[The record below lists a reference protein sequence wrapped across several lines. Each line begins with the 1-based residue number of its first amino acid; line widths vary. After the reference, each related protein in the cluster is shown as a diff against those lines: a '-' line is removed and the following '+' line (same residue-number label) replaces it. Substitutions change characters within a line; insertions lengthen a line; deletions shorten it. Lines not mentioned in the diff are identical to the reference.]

1 MCVCKIFDFRVNIWN
16 LIDRSFW
23 GKLPTRTA
31 VDFTAGS
38 GAQRSLIHFARTAAS
53 KLKSNCTQHKPYI
66 CRYVCVVCIS
76 QMRGNQNDDVKI
88 FAHQACRLGFQ
99 GGPNGSILAT
109 GEQAAEFSF
118 F

>member
-1 MCVCKIFDFRVNIWN
+1 M
-16 LIDRSFW
+16 
-23 GKLPTRTA
+23 
-31 VDFTAGS
+31 
-38 GAQRSLIHFARTAAS
+38 
-53 KLKSNCTQHKPYI
+53 
-66 CRYVCVVCIS
+66 CIS